1 MYAHE
6 LLQVDLDE
14 LNELDQ
20 PVRAIGIDLGT
31 TNSTVAEIIFDPN
44 VPVMPEVRCLPIEQ
58 QTDGRSWWSPL
69 LPSVVALHDGRKM
82 VGEGARRLRPLF
94 RKGEL
99 VDKGNYFSACKD
111 DMGLKLTYHMAP
123 EGYRS
128 AAEISGHILDY
139 LYEAAMSD
147 KPLAD
152 PDTVTVTVPASFQT
166 AQRDDTL
173 KAARLAGIQ
182 LRGGDLLDEPTAAFI
197 NYLYEKVDGRL
208 LEPGEAKHL
217 LVFDFGGG
225 TCDVT
230 ILELHCNPETEKLSA
245 SSLSVSRYHRL
256 GGGDLDK
263 AILYEVLL
271 PQLIEQNGLSRHSLD
286 YETKKQVIEP
296 AFLGIAE
303 QLKIAV
309 SERFNRV
316 MEGDYD
322 EDEFEDNEDPTY
334 VIHGRSVCKL
344 PDGSSLT
351 LTNPKLGFMEFDNL
365 LEPFLDEG
373 LLFVKET
380 EYRQTLSIFAPIRD
394 ALDKS
399 GLEDVNIDYCL
410 LVGGSCLIPHIPAK
424 LDAYF
429 PIAEILSFD
438 TPDAMQTAVARGAA
452 LNALSLAL
460 CQRPIIQPICQETI
474 ALVTASGPF
483 ELIRRGTPLPWPPHG
498 DFEEVI
504 TLAIPEDSVLDPV
517 SMRVEVVACEEL
529 GHRPLMSNLWEI
541 PAPVAAGER
550 IRLEY
555 RYDENQV
562 LEVRISHAE
571 REDVDELHA
580 VREHPLTHIVN
591 PQAVKLRIAE
601 TEEKLRSGEVHPAHR
616 EQAIKSIAY
625 DCAELRQYEKAIA
638 TLQTLLRVK
647 NEPDASI
654 INLIGLYSGYMGN
667 REREEK
673 LYAEAIKADP
683 SWGTPW
689 FNLALLLQKEGRL
702 EEAKEAVEKAIRLM
716 PKNAP
721 YYVLQ
726 AEIIEK
732 TGKAFAVKEFL
743 EMAAK
748 LFKPLDELSDWEL
761 HWYRRCAD
769 MQGEKEALSAA
780 IEERKRRDTLG
791 DGEYMQEQ
799 YGTLPVLA
807 A

>member
-1 MYAHE
+1 MHAHE
-6 LLQVDLDE
+6 LLRVDLDD
-14 LNELDQ
+14 LNDLDQ

-31 TNSTVAEIIFDPN
+31 TNSTVAEIIFDPDS
-44 VPVMPEVRCLPIEQ
+44 PIFPEVRCLPVEQ

-69 LPSVVALHDGRKM
+69 VPSVVALHEGKKL
-82 VGEGARRLRPLF
+82 VGAGAQRLRPLF
-94 RKGEL
+94 RRAGL
-99 VDKGNYFSACKD
+99 LDKGNFFSSCKD
-111 DMGLKLTYHMAP
+111 DMGLKLTYNMAP

-128 AAEISGHILDY
+128 AAEISGHILDF
-139 LYEAAMSD
+139 LHQAVMQD

-152 PDTVTVTVPASFQT
+152 PDAVTVTVPASFQT

-182 LRGGDLLDEPTAAFI
+182 LGGGDLLDEPIAAFI

-208 LEPGEAKHL
+208 LEPGEIKHL

-225 TCDVT
+225 TCDVA
-230 ILELHCNPETEKLSA
+230 ILDLSCDQRTEQLSA
-245 SSLSVSRYHRL
+245 SSVSVSRYHRL

-271 PQLIEQNGLSRHSLD
+271 PQLIEQNSLSRHSLD
-286 YETKKQVIEP
+286 YETKKQIIEP

-303 QLKIAV
+303 QLKIGV
-309 SERFNRV
+309 SERYEKA
-316 MEGDYD
+316 MEDQCD
-322 EDEFEDNEDPTY
+322 ELEERDDDWVY
-334 VIHGRSVCKL
+334 VIHGKSVCKL
-344 PDGSSLT
+344 PDGSSLI
-351 LTNPKLGFMEFDNL
+351 LTNPSLGLNQFDNL
-365 LEPFLDEG
+365 LEPFIDEG

-394 ALDKS
+394 ALEKC
-399 GLEDVNIDYCL
+399 GLEEINIDYCL

-424 LDAYF
+424 LEAYF
-429 PIAEILSFD
+429 PTAEILSFD
-438 TPDAMQTAVARGAA
+438 TSDAMQTAVACGAA

-460 CQRPIIQPICQETI
+460 CQRPIIQPVCQETI
-474 ALVTASGPF
+474 ALVTATGPF
-483 ELIRRGTPLPWPPHG
+483 ELIQRGTPLPWPPHG
-498 DFEEVI
+498 DFEEVT
-504 TLAIPEDSVLDPV
+504 TLAVPEDSLLEPV

-529 GHRPLMSNLWEI
+529 GQRPLMSNLWEI

-562 LEVRISHAE
+562 LEVRMSHVE
-571 REDVDELHA
+571 RDDVDDFRA
-580 VREHPLTHIVN
+580 MREHPLTHIVN
-591 PQAVKLRIAE
+591 PQTVKLRIAE
-601 TEEKLRSGEVHPAHR
+601 TEEKLRSGEVPPAHR
-616 EQAIKSIAY
+616 EEAIKSIAY
-625 DCAELRQYEKAIA
+625 DCAELRQYEKAIT
-638 TLQTLLRVK
+638 TLQTLLRLK
-647 NEPDASI
+647 NEPDAPL

-683 SWGTPW
+683 SWSTPW

-702 EEAKEAVEKAIRLM
+702 DEAKEAVEKAIRLS

-726 AEIIEK
+726 AEIVEK

-743 EMAAK
+743 DMAVK
-748 LFKPLDELSDWEL
+748 LFKPLDELTDWEL
-761 HWYRRCAD
+761 HWYRKCAD
-769 MQGEKEALSAA
+769 MQDEKEALSDA
-780 IEERKRRDTLG
+780 IEERKRRDTGG
-791 DGEYMQEQ
+791 DGEYVREQ

>member
-1 MYAHE
+1 MHAHE
-6 LLQVDLDE
+6 LLQVDLDDLYILE
-14 LNELDQ
+14 Q
-20 PVRAIGIDLGT
+20 PIRAIGIDLGT
-31 TNSTVAEIIFDPN
+31 TNSTVAEIAFEPN
-44 VPVMPEVRCLPIEQ
+44 VPVLPEVRCLPIEQ

-69 LPSVVALHDGRKM
+69 VPSVVALHDGRKI

-94 RKGEL
+94 RRESML
-99 VDKGNYFSACKD
+99 DKGNFFSSCKD

-139 LYEAAMSD
+139 LYEAAMLD
-147 KPLAD
+147 KPLTT
-152 PDTVTVTVPASFQT
+152 PDATTVTVPASFQT

-197 NYLYEKVDGRL
+197 NYLYEKVDAPL
-208 LEPGEAKHL
+208 LEPGETKHL

-225 TCDVT
+225 TCDVA
-230 ILELHCNPETEKLSA
+230 ILELYCDHETEKLSA

-256 GGGDLDK
+256 GGGDIDK

-286 YETKKQVIEP
+286 YETKKQIIEP
-296 AFLGIAE
+296 AFLGVAE
-303 QLKIAV
+303 KLKIAV
-309 SERFNRV
+309 SERYEKA
-316 MEGDYD
+316 MEGELDD
-322 EDEFEDNEDPTY
+322 FEERDDDWAY
-334 VIHGRSVCKL
+334 VIHGKNVCKL
-344 PDGSSLT
+344 PDGRCLA
-351 LTNPKLGFMEFDNL
+351 LTNPSLGVNQFDEL
-365 LEPFLDEG
+365 LEPFLDES

-399 GLEDVNIDYCL
+399 GLEDIYIDYCL

-424 LDAYF
+424 LEGYF
-429 PIAEILSFD
+429 PTAEILSFD

-474 ALVTASGPF
+474 ALVTATGPF
-483 ELIRRGTPLPWPPHG
+483 ELIRRGTPLPWPPNG
-498 DFEEVI
+498 DFEEVT
-504 TLAIPEDSVLDPV
+504 TLAIPEESLLDPV
-517 SMRVEVVACEEL
+517 AMRMEVVACEEL
-529 GHRPLMSNLWEI
+529 GHRPLMSTLWEI

-562 LEVRISHAE
+562 LEVRMSHAE

-702 EEAKEAVEKAIRLM
+702 DEAKEAVEKAIRLM

-732 TGKAFAVKEFL
+732 AGKTFAVKEFL
-743 EMAAK
+743 DMAAK

-769 MQGEKEALSAA
+769 MRGEKEALSAA
-780 IEERKRRDTLG
+780 VEERKRRDTIG

-799 YGTLPVLA
+799 HGTLPVLSA
-807 A
+807 